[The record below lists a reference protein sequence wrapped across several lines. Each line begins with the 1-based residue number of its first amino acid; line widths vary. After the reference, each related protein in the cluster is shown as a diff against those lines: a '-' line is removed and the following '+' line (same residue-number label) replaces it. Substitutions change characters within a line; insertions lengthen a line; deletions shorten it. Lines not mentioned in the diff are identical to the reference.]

1 MCCFTNLMG
10 IFFFYTDVNLLNYQ
24 PSSEHNSQQGRMV
37 LGGPR
42 SFDLPVQNP
51 DANLPHL
58 PHYHGG
64 SSGEED
70 DSGFQN

>member
-1 MCCFTNLMG
+1 MG
-10 IFFFYTDVNLLNYQ
+10 IFSFLYRCQSTQLST
-24 PSSEHNSQQGRMV
+24 SSEHNSQQGRMV
-37 LGGPR
+37 LGGPL

-64 SSGEED
+64 SSDED